1 MIRGLVILFILV
13 ATGVFFTVALPAQT
27 GDPLLADEQ
36 RALISAREQS
46 ERAQQRSIALLRQA
60 EAATNDA
67 GKARIEAA
75 AMAARIEAAEADI
88 RAARARIAIVTRLQ
102 DRQRDRLA
110 EKQKPVVRLTA
121 ALQMMTRKPTA
132 LAIVEPRSLDEL
144 IYIRSVMS
152 TVLPEIERRTA
163 SLRSEVNQGEKLRIQ
178 SARAVA
184 SLDESQRRLTQ
195 RRKQLA
201 YLTSNG
207 KAGALQFP
215 TVLGQDRALALGEEA
230 RDILDLMGQIRE
242 SGAVRESLAALDGP
256 MLRPNPN
263 GLSQNGPNR
272 NGVQATRFPARRNI
286 ATAYLLPVTGD
297 LVTGL
302 GERSDSG
309 YRSRGLT
316 IAVEPDVQIVA
327 PADGRVA
334 FAGPYGGYDNILIIE
349 HDADWTSL
357 ITNMA
362 AINVEVGDSVK
373 QGAPIGRATGRGDPN
388 VTVELR
394 RQGRPI
400 DIAALI
406 Y

>member
-1 MIRGLVILFILV
+1 VIRWLFIIPVLLV
-13 ATGVFFTVALPAQT
+13 TGVFFAASLPAQSS
-27 GDPLLADEQ
+27 DPLLADEQ
-36 RALISAREQS
+36 QALIFAREQS
-46 ERAQQRSIALLRQA
+46 ERAQQRSIALRYQA

-67 GKARIEAA
+67 DKARIETA

-88 RAARARIAIVTRLQ
+88 RAARARIAIVARLQ
-102 DRQRDRLA
+102 DSQRARLA
-110 EKQKPVVRLTA
+110 EKQRPVVRLTA

-144 IYIRSVMS
+144 IYIRSIMS

-163 SLRSEVNQGEKLRIQ
+163 NLRSEVNEGEKLRVQ

-184 SLDESQRRLTQ
+184 SLDESQQRLTQ

-201 YLTSNG
+201 YLQSGGTSG
-207 KAGALQFP
+207 LQFP
-215 TVLGQDRALALGEEA
+215 TTLGQDRALALGEEA
-230 RDILDLMGQIRE
+230 RDLLDLMGRIRE

-256 MLRPNPN
+256 MLRPNPDN
-263 GLSQNGPNR
+263 MNQ
-272 NGVQATRFPARRNI
+272 NGVQAARFPARRNI
-286 ATAYLLPVTGD
+286 ATAYLLPVTGE

-316 IAVEPDVQIVA
+316 ITAEPNAQIVA
-327 PADGRVA
+327 PAEGRIV
-334 FAGPYGGYDNILIIE
+334 FAGPYNGYDNILIIE

-362 AINVEVGDSVK
+362 AINVAVGDIVK
-373 QGAPIGRATGRGDPN
+373 QGAPIGRSADRNTDI
-388 VTVELR
+388 TVELR
-394 RQGRPI
+394 RHGRPI